1 MEPVEPGE
9 TRGPVADPEP
19 ARRRRRWRDLSS
31 TQKVLVVVAAAVQFA
46 VAAVAVNDLV
56 RRPASRVRGPKWA
69 WAPAM
74 AVNFFG
80 PLAYLR
86 WGRIEEQ

>member
-1 MEPVEPGE
+1 MRP
-9 TRGPVADPEP
+9 RQ
-19 ARRRRRWRDLSS
+19 RWSDLSPR
-31 TQKVLVVVAAAVQFA
+31 KRAAIIVAAAVQLLLA
-46 VAAVAVNDLV
+46 GIAVNDLA
-56 RRPASRVRGPKWA
+56 RRPAAQVRGPKWA

-86 WGRIEEQ
+86 WGRVRTVATAVAEAT